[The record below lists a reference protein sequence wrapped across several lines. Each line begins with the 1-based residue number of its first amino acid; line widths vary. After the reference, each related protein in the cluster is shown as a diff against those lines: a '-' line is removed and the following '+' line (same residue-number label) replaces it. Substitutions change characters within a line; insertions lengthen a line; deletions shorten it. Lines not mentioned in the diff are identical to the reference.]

1 MNEINQC
8 KEEEYIVTDIVYDD
22 TRSDNE
28 WFLVLS
34 QITEECEQLSYY
46 GAYEDMME
54 YIQEHKK
61 DMVLTSLSAGP
72 GDNWFAVMTS
82 IPI

>member
-34 QITEECEQLSYY
+34 QITEECEQLSY
-46 GAYEDMME
+46 
-54 YIQEHKK
+54 
-61 DMVLTSLSAGP
+61 
-72 GDNWFAVMTS
+72 
-82 IPI
+82 